1 MKLKDINQGKT
12 RPRSIRCSNETFG
25 LLKVVGAVREQNHEQ
40 VLSSLL
46 NEEITNLKLNN

>member
-12 RPRSIRCSNETFG
+12 RPRSIRCSNETFRQ
-25 LLKVVGAVREQNHEQ
+25 LKVVGAVREKSHEQ

-46 NEEITNLKLNN
+46 QEELTKLKLNN